1 MSVFHLLHSPAV
13 TSILYSSI
21 PLSRENIVKQR
32 RYNELQ
38 PLFVIWVKNTN
49 VKHTRQIIQY
59 VRLILK
65 RQALS
70 MILLM
75 VFQFSGKALKAH
87 TFGLPPFVTEQH
99 MLSCTVSYLDQLRV
113 QIAPK
118 SQMPGW
124 EVWFTPK
131 DLDFKLLSLGQAQTG
146 KAEFDFFLFFFQIQ
160 PRDYKLHKNR
170 RTSRIF
176 TIWGRNFI
184 HQLIPDLH
192 EFELWNTTE
201 CDRIV
206 LAFSCL
212 PHFNIHWTLTICKNL
227 R

>member
-21 PLSRENIVKQR
+21 PLSKENIVKQR

-75 VFQFSGKALKAH
+75 VFRFSGKALKAH
-87 TFGLPPFVTEQH
+87 TFGLLPFVTEQH
-99 MLSCTVSYLDQLRV
+99 MLSCTVSYLDQLWV
-113 QIAPK
+113 QITPK
-118 SQMPGW
+118 SQMPDERFDSHLRIW
-124 EVWFTPK
+124 TSNCWAWAKHRLE
-131 DLDFKLLSLGQAQTG
+131 KLNLT
-146 KAEFDFFLFFFQIQ
+146 FFFFF
-160 PRDYKLHKNR
+160 PRSNP
-170 RTSRIF
+170 RTTNCIR
-176 TIWGRNFI
+176 
-184 HQLIPDLH
+184 
-192 EFELWNTTE
+192 TE
-201 CDRIV
+201 EPAGYSPSGAEI
-206 LAFSCL
+206 SSI
-212 PHFNIHWTLTICKNL
+212 N
-227 R
+227 